1 MKRQDKYVNKSEINE
16 ELRRINGTKDFI
28 TPSGKV
34 YKDIGNDILFR
45 RSIFPNKH
53 NGYLYTALQK
63 NNGEMIQR
71 RVHIL
76 VAEAFIPNPDN
87 LPIVM
92 HKDNNKANPDIN
104 NLKWGTVS
112 ENTKQSFDDKLL
124 YNDAGFADSQSIP
137 VCQFDLNCNLLNIFG
152 SVSEAYRVTGITKST
167 ILSQCRHKTKTHPRC
182 GYYFRF
188 LEEFDFDGFVL

>member
-76 VAEAFIPNPDN
+76 VAEA
-87 LPIVM
+87 
-92 HKDNNKANPDIN
+92 
-104 NLKWGTVS
+104 
-112 ENTKQSFDDKLL
+112 
-124 YNDAGFADSQSIP
+124 
-137 VCQFDLNCNLLNIFG
+137 
-152 SVSEAYRVTGITKST
+152 YRVTGITKST

>member
-28 TPSGKV
+28 SPSGKV

-112 ENTKQSFDDKLL
+112 ENTKQSFDDKL
-124 YNDAGFADSQSIP
+124 
-137 VCQFDLNCNLLNIFG
+137 
-152 SVSEAYRVTGITKST
+152 
-167 ILSQCRHKTKTHPRC
+167 
-182 GYYFRF
+182 
-188 LEEFDFDGFVL
+188 